1 MNKVKCQ
8 NYITFTIVLYQS
20 ESLLSSKSYISM
32 SPNTSL
38 NIVHIF
44 SENSYDQMGIVAKMS
59 QGEKACQIFATISSI
74 TSSVRPCISSDES
87 NVLEMDNEN
96 FNALNLSL
104 KEHVLGLIQYVP
116 YQDNRSSFPYVLG
129 ALLGMIHHHIGIP
142 FHTRHNSYVKG

>member
-20 ESLLSSKSYISM
+20 KSLLSSKPYISM
-32 SPNTSL
+32 SPNTSPI
-38 NIVHIF
+38 IVHIF

-59 QGEKACQIFATISSI
+59 YGEKSLSDFATLSSI
-74 TSSVRPCISSDES
+74 PSSGRPCISSDES

-104 KEHVLGLIQYVP
+104 KRTCSWSDTVRHTRTILVDL
-116 YQDNRSSFPYVLG
+116 
-129 ALLGMIHHHIGIP
+129 P
-142 FHTRHNSYVKG
+142 FHTCWVRCWA